1 MVKRLFSSGL
11 MLAMLLLCSMAH
23 AFKMAPIKV
32 DFYPAGQGATQIF
45 KLENDSD
52 APIAV
57 QVSMLTRAMDIDGKE
72 KYKNADEDF
81 IVYPPQAVI
90 GPHKTQTVRVKWAG
104 DLNPAQEQS
113 YRIVAEQLPVNLQK
127 TAKRGVS
134 VNLLVR
140 YLGAIY
146 IVPRDAEPH
155 IVVEEITRTK
165 RNDGTDGMIVTVHNK
180 GNTHA
185 ILGDLSLR
193 LTCAGYSEDSST
205 TIVLPPEQLVGMN
218 GENILAGHKR
228 RFVLPWPSQ
237 LDSMP
242 MQAELD
248 YTPWR

>member
-1 MVKRLFSSGL
+1 
-11 MLAMLLLCSMAH
+11 MLLTCSMAS

-32 DFYPAGQGATQIF
+32 DFFPAGQGATQIF

-57 QVSMLTRAMDIDGKE
+57 QVSMLSRAMDIDGKE
-72 KYKNADEDF
+72 KYQNADADF

-104 DLNPAQEQS
+104 DLNPVQEQS

-127 TAKRGVS
+127 TARRGVS

-140 YLGAIY
+140 YLGAVY
-146 IVPRDAEPH
+146 IVPQDAKPH
-155 IVVEEITRTK
+155 VVVDEITRTQ
-165 RNDGTDGMIVTVHNK
+165 RDDGTDGMVVTVHNE

-193 LTCAGYSEDSST
+193 LTCAGLSEDSST
-205 TIVLPPEQLVGMN
+205 TVVLPPEQLVGMN
-218 GENILAGHKR
+218 GENVLAGHKR
-228 RFVLPWPSQ
+228 RFVVPWPAV
-237 LDSMP
+237 LDSVP